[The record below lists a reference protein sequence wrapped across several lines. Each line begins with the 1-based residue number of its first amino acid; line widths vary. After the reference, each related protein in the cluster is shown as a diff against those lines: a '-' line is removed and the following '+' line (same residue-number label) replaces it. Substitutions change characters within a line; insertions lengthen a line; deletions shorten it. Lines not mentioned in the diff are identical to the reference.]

1 MHYHISLSN
10 SYRSSFERFRNGLEG
25 DRFSLVALGE
35 RLLVIAADVDAEQ
48 AFLDFP
54 SHGAQHFE
62 LSIRIVFI
70 KIDILFTLGEVAD

>member
-1 MHYHISLSN
+1 M
-10 SYRSSFERFRNGLEG
+10 
-25 DRFSLVALGE
+25 ALGE